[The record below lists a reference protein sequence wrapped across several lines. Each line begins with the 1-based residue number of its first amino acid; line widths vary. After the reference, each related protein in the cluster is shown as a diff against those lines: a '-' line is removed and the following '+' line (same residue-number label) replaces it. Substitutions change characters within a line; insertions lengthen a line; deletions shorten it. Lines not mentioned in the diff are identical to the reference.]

1 MHHRKSR
8 LYALSLLCLAATAA
22 PAALGHGDVDEAVL
36 VEFHLHLDDFQEEVR
51 ALIDDLDG
59 VLAARSTGGD
69 AGAAVAERI
78 DHWEAVAVHGAVERH
93 AMALYPG
100 IWQAL
105 ITLQQQA
112 GGTAADSELRA
123 AAEEVEA
130 SLWQGL
136 GAVRLAASQAGAEAA
151 PPVGGGDPLAGPEVV
166 DAIIAELEAAV
177 AAYGMD
183 DLGKAESL
191 LHSAYMN
198 RFEGL
203 EGDLIARD
211 PELVSQ
217 LEQDFNA
224 TLPLQMQ
231 RGAGL
236 DEVNGTLQ
244 SMKRRLETASDILEQ
259 VAASRAPVF

>member
-1 MHHRKSR
+1 MHHSKSR
-8 LYALSLLCLAATAA
+8 LYALSLLWLAATAA
-22 PAALGHGDVDEAVL
+22 PAALSHGDADEAML
-36 VEFHLHLDDFQEEVR
+36 VAFHQHLDDYREEVD
-51 ALIDDLDG
+51 ALIDELEG
-59 VLAARSTGGD
+59 VLAARRTGGD
-69 AGAAVAERI
+69 ATAAVAELI
-78 DHWEAVAVHGAVERH
+78 DHWETVAVHAAVERH

-105 ITLQQQA
+105 ITLQQKA
-112 GGTAADSELRA
+112 GGTAAEGELQA
-123 AAEEVEA
+123 AAKEVEA

-136 GAVRLAASQAGAEAA
+136 GAVRLAASQADAETAPAA
-151 PPVGGGDPLAGPEVV
+151 VAGEPPSGPEIV
-166 DAIIAELEAAV
+166 AEIIAELEAAV
-177 AAYGMD
+177 AAYEMD
-183 DLGKAESL
+183 DLEEAEAL
-191 LHSAYMN
+191 IHSAYMT

-236 DEVNGTLQ
+236 DQVNATLE
-244 SMKRRLETASDILEQ
+244 SMKRRLETASGILEQ